1 MVESRGSFSIL
12 EMLHLV
18 YKCSLYIQQDKT
30 QVASDEGLL
39 KPHAI
44 FLHSYIQNVQIIEV
58 PLTQFLNSG
67 DI

>member
-1 MVESRGSFSIL
+1 
-12 EMLHLV
+12 MLHLI
-18 YKCSLYIQQDKT
+18 YKCFLFIQQDKT
-30 QVASDEGLL
+30 QVTSDKGLL

-58 PLTQFLNSG
+58 PLTRLLNSG